1 MAAKSQSSQAYEP
14 LPREDPS
21 AALLSPS
28 ERENPEDGQTPTFKF
43 TFSPTLVVRLMIV
56 PIIIADIVYLCMPE
70 EEPGVA
76 VVFAIFAFFLLF
88 WHAYR
93 VFNCFLPGRK
103 SNKFDFK
110 IGSFFCMF
118 GTTSPGLGVNKRA
131 LSCLVSA
138 VDFSFGLL
146 FIGPSFLAENT
157 NIWRYGSGWHVYD
170 SKPAKIVGLSI
181 AIVVIQSIIAF
192 LNLFSVFRKIKI
204 AVYMG
209 EEEENG
215 RIQLSEEHF
224 HDETSEPRESMSS
237 EV

>member
-1 MAAKSQSSQAYEP
+1 MAAKNQSTQAYEP

-28 ERENPEDGQTPTFKF
+28 ERENPEDGETPILRF
-43 TFSPTLVVRLMIV
+43 TFAPTLIVRLMTV
-56 PIIIADIVYLCMPE
+56 PIIIADIVFLCMPVE
-70 EEPGVA
+70 APGVA
-76 VVFAIFAFFLLF
+76 AIFAISAFFLLF

-93 VFNCFLPGRK
+93 IFNCFLPGRNG
-103 SNKFDFK
+103 NKFDFK

-118 GTTSPGLGVNKRA
+118 GTTSPSSGTYKRT

-146 FIGPSFLAENT
+146 FIGPSVLSENT
-157 NIWRYGSGWHVYD
+157 WIWRSGSSWHYYD
-170 SKPAKIVGLSI
+170 SNPARVTGLSI
-181 AIVVIQSIIAF
+181 AVVILQSAIAV
-192 LNLFSVFRKIKI
+192 LNLLSAFRKIKI

-209 EEEENG
+209 EEETG
-215 RIQLSEEHF
+215 RIQLSEEQF
-224 HDETSEPRESMSS
+224 RDEVTEPRESMSS